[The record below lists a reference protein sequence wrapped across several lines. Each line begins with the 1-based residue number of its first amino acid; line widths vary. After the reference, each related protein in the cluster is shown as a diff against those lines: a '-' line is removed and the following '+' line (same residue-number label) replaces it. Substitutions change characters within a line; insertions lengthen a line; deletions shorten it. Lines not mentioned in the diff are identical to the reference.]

1 MVASAIGFANS
12 LRQLLSCVCLF
23 VCCDFVQKD
32 FDGAALAPVESINV
46 LQMES
51 TLIQLEQV
59 LLASKRS
66 LKSGLL
72 CVAAGNSRRGFILL
86 FVWCG
91 VKMFMNKKA
100 AL

>member
-12 LRQLLSCVCLF
+12 LEAIIILCLF
-23 VCCDFVQKD
+23 VCLL
-32 FDGAALAPVESINV
+32 LAF
-46 LQMES
+46 QMES

-72 CVAAGNSRRGFILL
+72 YVAAGKMYTSFCM
-86 FVWCG
+86 VWSED
-91 VKMFMNKKA
+91 A
-100 AL
+100 HE

>member
-51 TLIQLEQV
+51 TLIQLE
-59 LLASKRS
+59 
-66 LKSGLL
+66 
-72 CVAAGNSRRGFILL
+72 
-86 FVWCG
+86 
-91 VKMFMNKKA
+91 
-100 AL
+100 

>member
-12 LRQLLSCVCLF
+12 LEAIIIVCLF
-23 VCCDFVQKD
+23 VCCDFVRKD

-51 TLIQLEQV
+51 RLIQLDQV

-66 LKSGLL
+66 LKSGLS
-72 CVAAGNSRRGFILL
+72 CVAARNSRRGCILL
-86 FVWCG
+86 FVCCG
-91 VKMFMNKKA
+91 VKMLMNKKA

>member
-1 MVASAIGFANS
+1 VF
-12 LRQLLSCVCLF
+12 VCF
-23 VCCDFVQKD
+23 VCCDFVRKD

-72 CVAAGNSRRGFILL
+72 CVAAGNFRRGCILL
-86 FVWCG
+86 FNWCG
-91 VKMFMNKKA
+91 VKMLMNKKA

>member
-1 MVASAIGFANS
+1 M
-12 LRQLLSCVCLF
+12 F
-23 VCCDFVQKD
+23 VCCDFEGKD

-72 CVAAGNSRRGFILL
+72 CVAARNSRKGCILL

-91 VKMFMNKKA
+91 VKMLMKKKA